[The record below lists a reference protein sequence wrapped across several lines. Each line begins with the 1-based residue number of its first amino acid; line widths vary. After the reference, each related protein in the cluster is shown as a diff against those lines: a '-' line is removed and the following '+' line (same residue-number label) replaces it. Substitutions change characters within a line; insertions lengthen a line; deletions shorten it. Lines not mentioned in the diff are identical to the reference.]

1 MVKPSYEINNE
12 SLSKMEFIKVNNKW
26 VSKEEKQVYLYLRS
40 NRDISDQAEPNV
52 GDQVEQGVGGQDS
65 GANDEVGPS
74 AGVVEDYVIN
84 ALVGYELPI
93 DHGIPMSQFERL
105 MISRLGNI
113 ASDQRNHYEFF
124 AARF

>member
-1 MVKPSYEINNE
+1 VVKPSYEINNE